1 VSLHALCQSGE
12 TAAPG
17 RRPVLAL
24 LGGGGEIARLATA
37 AIEGCDINPRLRQ
50 TLQAQG
56 FDAHARF
63 REHLRTALS
72 QAGFDMQEI
81 AVTRPAVRHLDGLP
95 AEGVD
100 AVLDVVVNE

>member
-1 VSLHALCQSGE
+1 MSLHAVRQSSE

-24 LGGGGEIARLATA
+24 LGGGGEIARLANA
-37 AIEGCDINPRLRQ
+37 AIEGRDINPRLQQ

-72 QAGFDMQEI
+72 QAGFGVQEI
-81 AVTRPAVRHLDGLP
+81 AVTRPACGTSTGCWRRVSMP
-95 AEGVD
+95 SSTSW
-100 AVLDVVVNE
+100 